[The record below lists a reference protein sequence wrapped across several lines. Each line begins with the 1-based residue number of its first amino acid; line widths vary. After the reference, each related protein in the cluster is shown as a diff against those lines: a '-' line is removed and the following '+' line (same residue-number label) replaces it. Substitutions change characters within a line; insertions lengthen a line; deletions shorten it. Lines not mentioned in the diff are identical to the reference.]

1 MKKSLE
7 RPRIS
12 PNAKSKVS
20 SGVRQ
25 LKLDMI
31 IEECL
36 KLYPDEKD
44 AYTRVS
50 VSFLKV
56 WCYAML
62 LSMSIN
68 PINWSSVRLLI
79 TEKSF

>member
-50 VSFLKV
+50 VSLLKV
-56 WCYAML
+56 
-62 LSMSIN
+62 
-68 PINWSSVRLLI
+68 
-79 TEKSF
+79 